1 MIRMASLRVVTAI
14 AALFWLS
21 ASAAAVDKAEQ
32 QRQEIRSVARSAI
45 EHLYE
50 VQPKAREA
58 LEGAAGYAVFSNFG
72 LKLFVGGGGSGN
84 GVAFD
89 RTAQSVTYM
98 KMAEIQAGLGFRM
111 KKYQQIWVF
120 ENASDLERFI
130 NSGWELGAQ
139 TTASAALNNQGG
151 SLFTGAMSVR
161 PGVWL
166 YQFSGDGLALDVTAK
181 GTKYYRNKKLN

>member
-21 ASAAAVDKAEQ
+21 ASAAAVDKAEK

-45 EHLYE
+45 EHLYQ

-72 LKLFVGGGGSGN
+72 LKLFIGGGGSGN

-89 RTAQSVTYM
+89 RTGQSVTYM

-166 YQFSGDGLALDVTAK
+166 YQLSGDGLALDVTAK

>member
-1 MIRMASLRVVTAI
+1 M
-14 AALFWLS
+14 
-21 ASAAAVDKAEQ
+21 
-32 QRQEIRSVARSAI
+32 ARSAI

-72 LKLFVGGGGSGN
+72 LKLFIGGGGSGN

-89 RTAQSVTYM
+89 RAAQSVTYM
-98 KMAEIQAGLGFRM
+98 KMAEIQAGFGFRM

-120 ENASDLERFI
+120 ENRSDLDRFI
-130 NSGWELGAQ
+130 SSGWELGAQ
-139 TTASAALNNQGG
+139 TTASARLNNQGG

-166 YQFSGDGLALDVTAK
+166 YQLSGDGLALDVTAK

>member
-1 MIRMASLRVVTAI
+1 MIRIASLRIVTAI

-21 ASAAAVDKAEQ
+21 ASAAAVDKAEK

-72 LKLFVGGGGSGN
+72 LKLFIGGGGSGN

-89 RTAQSVTYM
+89 RTGQSVTYM
-98 KMAEIQAGLGFRM
+98 KMAEIQAGLGFRI

-130 NSGWELGAQ
+130 SSGWEMGAQ
-139 TTASAALNNQGG
+139 TTASAALNNRGG
-151 SLFTGAMSVR
+151 TLFTGAMSVR

>member
-98 KMAEIQAGLGFRM
+98 KMAEIQAGLGFRL

>member
-14 AALFWLS
+14 AALFSLS

-72 LKLFVGGGGSGN
+72 LKLFIGGGGSGN

-89 RTAQSVTYM
+89 RTGQSVTYM

-120 ENASDLERFI
+120 ENASDLDRFI

-166 YQFSGDGLALDVTAK
+166 YQFSGTDWPWTSPPRVQSTTA
-181 GTKYYRNKKLN
+181 TRS

>member
-98 KMAEIQAGLGFRM
+98 KWLRSRRDS
-111 KKYQQIWVF
+111 
-120 ENASDLERFI
+120 AS
-130 NSGWELGAQ
+130 G
-139 TTASAALNNQGG
+139 
-151 SLFTGAMSVR
+151 
-161 PGVWL
+161 
-166 YQFSGDGLALDVTAK
+166 
-181 GTKYYRNKKLN
+181 